1 MLRFIKF
8 FIYSIL
14 ILFVIWAFLAIFLSK
29 VGLETKRFNPLIIE
43 QVKKY
48 NEDLNLEIKK
58 VKIYLSIGNL
68 TNPKLKISTKD
79 PTLILNKNKIKLKS
93 IDTRIDI
100 LSYFKDN
107 FIIEEFEIWTK
118 DNKIKDLISIAAL
131 EKPALITYNLFI
143 KKGYAS
149 TYVFLKFGENG
160 KITNYK
166 FSGEIKDVKLK
177 FNEKYS
183 FGNINF
189 NFNHRRDETSIKNAN
204 FYYKKLKFLS
214 DQIIIATDSNGKKLV
229 TGEIRNEKT
238 TINLN
243 VFKSLFENDLN
254 FIKDQEITFETK
266 NKFSFKTQKGKIGE
280 LDYTSQ
286 IDLENISLSPEDNLL
301 KKYFNNYNNSIL
313 LKNNSIKLKYENKNL
328 NIKGES
334 DYSFATSFDK
344 IEYKINKKKD
354 SYDFLTLIN
363 FDNNPI
369 KIKLINYSK
378 EKNKKSNLKL
388 KGSYNKNKVK
398 FNEIIYNEGQ
408 NFFEV
413 RDLNLNNNFKIV
425 DINKVKVD
433 YLNENNKKN
442 EFTIEKDLT
451 HYNLSGTSFDSYYL
465 INDILLSDNDKSF
478 LDNFNLSDRTVLNI
492 NLNKVFLDKENF
504 SKNLFGKVVIKNNKV
519 HNLTLSSVFENDGKF
534 KLDVKT
540 LNNNQKITS
549 FYSDNAEP
557 FVMHYKFI
565 KGFQEGK
572 IDFYSV
578 KENNMSNSTLNISDF
593 KIKEF
598 PALANILRL
607 ASFDVQTI
615 KDFLT
620 GKPISFD
627 EFEMN
632 FKNEDKLMTIEEIYS
647 IGPSLSILMSGYVE
661 KDKLIS
667 LRGTLVPATKL
678 NTIIGNIKIIGN
690 ILVGNKKGE
699 GVFGVSFKIKGPPKK
714 LKTTVNPI
722 KSLTPRFITRTLEK
736 LKKQN

>member
-48 NEDLNLEIKK
+48 NEDLNLDIKK

-143 KKGYAS
+143 KKGYANI
-149 TYVFLKFGENG
+149 YAFLKFGENG

-177 FNEKYS
+177 YNEKYS
-183 FGNINF
+183 FENINF

-280 LDYTSQ
+280 LEYTSQ

-369 KIKLINYSK
+369 KIKPINYSK

-388 KGSYNKNKVK
+388 KGSYNKNILK

-504 SKNLFGKVVIKNNKV
+504 LKNLFGKVVIKSNKV

-534 KLDVKT
+534 KLDIKT

-557 FVMHYKFI
+557 FVKHYKFI
-565 KGFQEGK
+565 KGFKEGK

-578 KENNMSNSTLNISDF
+578 KENKVSNSTLNIFDF
-593 KIKEF
+593 KVKEM
-598 PALANILRL
+598 PALTKLLSL
-607 ASFDVQTI
+607 ASLQGIAD
-615 KDFLT
+615 LMT
-620 GKPISFD
+620 GEGIRFN

-632 FKNEDKLMTIEEIYS
+632 FNNKNKLMTIDEIYA
-647 IGPSLSILMSGYVE
+647 IGPAISILMSGYVE
-661 KDKLIS
+661 SNKLIS
-667 LRGTLVPATKL
+667 LRGTLVPATTL
-678 NTIIGNIKIIGN
+678 NKVIGSLPLIGN
-690 ILVGNKKGE
+690 ILVGKKTGE
-699 GVFGVSFKIKGPPKK
+699 GIFGVSFKIKGPPKK

-722 KSLTPRFITRTLEK
+722 KTLTPRFITRTLEK
-736 LKKQN
+736 LKKQE